1 MDWSVS
7 SVMPSQMAC
16 GILPWSATSLCCR
29 MARLAHALRVCHS
42 ALHGTLSTQPARNQM
57 ALKGPRW
64 TTIPL
69 MIARSPAAVLLASS
83 SNFEGRGGT
92 IWPLWNSLNFSSDR
106 SASSRSAL
114 MSTVTPC
121 LVVFAR
127 ATAASARCASSET
140 SIESSSSGSLWRSA
154 MTLSKRLSPSGA
166 RAELSLSIS
175 RRAFSARA
183 IASSLRSF
191 APLLSS
197 IRTMGSCPAPAAIMS
212 AFSFALAG
220 PSKSALAFTSSRA
233 VDSWPYLHAAIRGV
247 SPCKFGLLTR
257 SAPIFLLVRR
267 VRKL

>member
-1 MDWSVS
+1 
-7 SVMPSQMAC
+7 
-16 GILPWSATSLCCR
+16 
-29 MARLAHALRVCHS
+29 
-42 ALHGTLSTQPARNQM
+42 
-57 ALKGPRW
+57 
-64 TTIPL
+64 
-69 MIARSPAAVLLASS
+69 
-83 SNFEGRGGT
+83 
-92 IWPLWNSLNFSSDR
+92 
-106 SASSRSAL
+106 

-233 VDSWPYLHAAIRGV
+233 GRLAVQVRLVNEVGAHILTREKGAQALSLAGFRRDEDCCLAHIVGLVHLGPFVYENDGTLRRVGADCGHQRRHAAHVDVVHEGGVLDQELQGDPGV
-247 SPCKFGLLTR
+247 SGAAR
-257 SAPIFLLVRR
+257 AVDG
-267 VRKL
+267 